1 MLYGYCRCST
11 NESRQDINRQVRE
24 LKRLGVDET
33 NIYLEYQS
41 GTKVDRIELKR
52 LLDTISKGDTIIT
65 TEISR
70 ITRST
75 KQLCDIIE
83 LVKDKQLKLII
94 GNSMTIDCTS
104 GNMDAM
110 TKAFIQI
117 SGVFAELER
126 NMTVERIKSGM
137 DNTRAKGIHIGRN
150 KTQKQDIPAV
160 FNKYYQ
166 QYKDGTINVTELA
179 KLCNMSRTTIYKYIK
194 IIEE

>member
-24 LKRLGVDET
+24 LKRLGVDES

-94 GNSMTIDCTS
+94 GDSMTIDCTS

-137 DNTRAKGIHIGRN
+137 DNARAKGVHIGRN

-166 QYKDGTINVTELA
+166 QYKDGTYNVTELA